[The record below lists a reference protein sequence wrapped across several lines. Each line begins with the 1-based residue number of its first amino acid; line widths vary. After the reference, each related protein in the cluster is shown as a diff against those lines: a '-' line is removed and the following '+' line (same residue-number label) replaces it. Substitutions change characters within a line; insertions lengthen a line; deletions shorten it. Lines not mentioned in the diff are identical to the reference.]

1 MNYSSVPTT
10 EIRTVADTY
19 FFFLACY
26 KFQYINQVFPFPPP
40 PPSPISHKEWWWL
53 TNIIFQIT

>member
-10 EIRTVADTY
+10 EIRTVADMY
-19 FFFLACY
+19 FFFLTCY

-40 PPSPISHKEWWWL
+40 HPLLPFHIKSGGGG
-53 TNIIFQIT
+53 